1 MRKIAVL
8 CLVSLFLSA
17 CSSDSGDL
25 TDSNRSEATD
35 GSNSEEESKGEADSK
50 KAAEAEAER
59 IAKESTSALS
69 DLTADLETKVA
80 EWQTQFEA
88 ATDPKDKNELLSTR
102 PQIKFAEQMVE
113 LAKKYPGTAAA
124 TSAWNLAVKNGAGET
139 KASASATVLEAAKKL
154 KDELE
159 LEKQLKFVMAE
170 GSGSARDEAMGLLFV
185 KATKAIESP
194 ESYELLKQI
203 VKTPVGNVA
212 KSNAIKQLKKFA
224 EADKKSEKACEC
236 MELIYR
242 HGPVSSRNL
251 ILQDLLDFHINH
263 DRMIGI
269 TSELSERVS
278 KPNEHLLLEICEEAS
293 GKAQANAMIT
303 LSKFYANRKEAA
315 AGVAVLNEEELKQLK
330 PEQVEYLQTKHDMGP
345 VNELATKLTTYI
357 EDHTPL
363 VESAKTELKS
373 LQSLTAEPEAA
384 EAAEPEAAEPEAA
397 EPEAAEP
404 EAAEPEAAEP
414 EAAEPEAAEPE
425 AAGSEAPAIIE

>member
-50 KAAEAEAER
+50 KAAEAER
-59 IAKESTSALS
+59 IAKESNSALS
-69 DLTADLETKVA
+69 DLAADLETKVA

-88 ATDPKDKNELLSTR
+88 ATNPKDKNELLSTR

-124 TSAWNLAVKNGAGET
+124 TSAWNLAVKNGAGDT

-315 AGVAVLNEEELKQLK
+315 AGVAALNEEELKQLK

-384 EAAEPEAAEPEAA
+384 EPEAAEP
-397 EPEAAEP
+397 
-404 EAAEPEAAEP
+404 EP